1 MNFTDLLGSLAQGMS
16 PSSSERMRTSMGGGK
31 GSLLESLAGSLGGR
45 SGFSRGGVVD
55 QILGQLGKVS
65 SSSTRGGGGLGQV
78 LEQLGQNS
86 GGNKKLA
93 TAGLGALA
101 GALFG
106 GGSKALTGA
115 LGGGLMALLGSMAMQ
130 ALQNS
135 GRKMQTPVGLLE
147 PQNETEN
154 QEREEYARLIVEA
167 MINAAKADGYISED
181 EVRRISG
188 HMQESGAD
196 GEMLCFVR
204 EAMQKPLQ
212 TQALVAAVGGRQEL
226 AAEVYAASLLAIEV
240 DTAQERQYL
249 DQLGVALGLEPRVTR
264 ELETMLGVKTA

>member
-16 PSSSERMRTSMGGGK
+16 PSSSERMRNSMGGGS

-45 SGFSRGGVVD
+45 SGSSRGGVLD
-55 QILGQLGKVS
+55 QILGQLGTV
-65 SSSTRGGGGLGQV
+65 SSSTRSGGGLGQV
-78 LEQLGQNS
+78 LEQLGQGG

-106 GGSKALTGA
+106 GGSKSLTGA

-135 GRKMQTPVGLLE
+135 GRKVQAPVGLLE
-147 PQNETEN
+147 PQNERES
-154 QEREEYARLIVEA
+154 QEREENARLIVEA
-167 MINAAKADGYISED
+167 MINAAKADGHISED
-181 EVRRISG
+181 EVRRIGG
-188 HMQESGAD
+188 HLQESGAD
-196 GEMLCFVR
+196 GEVLRFVQ

-249 DQLGVALGLEPRVTR
+249 DQLGVALGLESQVTR
-264 ELETMLGVKTA
+264 ELETILGVKAA